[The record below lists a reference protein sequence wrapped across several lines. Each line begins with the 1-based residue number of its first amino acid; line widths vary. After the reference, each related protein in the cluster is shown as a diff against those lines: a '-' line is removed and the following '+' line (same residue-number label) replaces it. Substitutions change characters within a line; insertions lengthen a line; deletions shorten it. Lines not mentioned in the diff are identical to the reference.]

1 MPALTIGQLA
11 KKAQVNVETVR
22 YYERRGLMPQPPRRW
37 SGYRQY
43 AQDDV
48 ARLQFIK
55 RAQELGFSLGDI
67 RDLLALRIKPGAKHA
82 DIRARAQNKI
92 EDIEQKIGTLE
103 AMKRTLQSLT
113 ERCDECGPLSDCP
126 ILESLDQD
134 GSK

>member
-1 MPALTIGQLA
+1 MEALTIGRLA
-11 KKAQVNVETVR
+11 RVSGVNLETIR
-22 YYERRGLMPQPPRRW
+22 FYEREGLLKKPPRTAA
-37 SGYRQY
+37 GYRLFPSETTR
-43 AQDDV
+43 
-48 ARLQFIK
+48 RLHFIK